1 MNRNLMVW
9 LIVAVAAGVV
19 YLLYSLVS
27 GGGGGSVPDITA
39 GQKAAAPAA
48 PPAAAS
54 PAPEA
59 PTQQTTGGGIV
70 GSGIVGGIASP
81 AAGKK
86 ESGQTTPSKEAPKG
100 PEISKPA
107 GGATEGKTTSESV
120 KKDLAGFKS
129 ISPGDIMTKKY
140 EDLQKQL
147 DDPAKLRFDQVGR
160 NDVLTVVVDALPE
173 ELRPPRTGETN
184 EENIAKFFRSAYGTM
199 LIEQVDIQVHS
210 VIAVGMVRYVN
221 LTVDG
226 SRFTIREGDGIS
238 AANGAD
244 VIIVSASDTSVVIV
258 ISALGVDKTKTF
270 IR

>member
-1 MNRNLMVW
+1 MVW

-19 YLLYSLVS
+19 YLVYSLVS

-39 GQKAAAPAA
+39 GQKATAPAA
-48 PPAAAS
+48 PPAASS
-54 PAPEA
+54 PAPKA
-59 PTQQTTGGGIV
+59 PTQTTTGGGIV
-70 GSGIVGGIASP
+70 GSGIVGGIAPP
-81 AAGKK
+81 AAGKT
-86 ESGQTTPSKEAPKG
+86 ESGQTTAPKEAPKG
-100 PEISKPA
+100 PDISKPA
-107 GGATEGKTTSESV
+107 GGEKAAGSTSESL

-147 DDPAKLRFDQVGR
+147 NDPAKLRFDQVGR

-184 EENIAKFFRSAYGTM
+184 EENIAKFFRSAYGSM
-199 LIEQVDIQVHS
+199 LIDQVDIQVHS
-210 VIAVGMVRYVN
+210 VIAIGMVRYVN

-226 SRFTIREGDGIS
+226 SRFTAPEGSGIR
-238 AANGAD
+238 AANGAT
-244 VIIVSASDTSVVIV
+244 VSIVSASDTSVVIV